1 MGRTADGE
9 GHLST
14 SSKRPVVVLTTAMVD
29 KACDFW
35 DSSGWFV
42 GEANIAA
49 VADSLHAALTAGGYD
64 VQFGEGVPRLQAE
77 TGYQ

>member
-1 MGRTADGE
+1 
-9 GHLST
+9 
-14 SSKRPVVVLTTAMVD
+14 MVD